1 MGSICFLSGR
11 IFSPNW
17 PEKSARSWQHC
28 GSLQQ
33 PVATRLCECVH
44 IQHQLIKPF
53 CSLEN
58 VSSCKKKKREEE
70 CVENQGEKHIFIF
83 TGRILLLCCLAG
95 SVCKIDIT
103 LYIISFLEKYCKLSS
118 PGPLLCSPA
127 PAHSLVCD
135 VEKYLI
141 RIVLLSFSCVRR
153 DRLSQPME
161 ETYKK
166 CTYRQYTGQLFYLRL
181 LFICVY
187 CNVFTSLH
195 KPFVDAN

>member
-1 MGSICFLSGR
+1 
-11 IFSPNW
+11 
-17 PEKSARSWQHC
+17 
-28 GSLQQ
+28 
-33 PVATRLCECVH
+33 VT
-44 IQHQLIKPF
+44 KPF

-83 TGRILLLCCLAG
+83 TGRILLLFCPAG

-127 PAHSLVCD
+127 PAHSLECD

-153 DRLSQPME
+153 DRLS
-161 ETYKK
+161 
-166 CTYRQYTGQLFYLRL
+166 
-181 LFICVY
+181 
-187 CNVFTSLH
+187 
-195 KPFVDAN
+195 